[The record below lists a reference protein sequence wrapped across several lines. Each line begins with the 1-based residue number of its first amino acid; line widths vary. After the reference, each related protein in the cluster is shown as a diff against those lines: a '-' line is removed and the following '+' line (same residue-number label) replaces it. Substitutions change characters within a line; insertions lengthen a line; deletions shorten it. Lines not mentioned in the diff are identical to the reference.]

1 MKQWLFLIG
10 ALASGFVVLLSLI
23 SIAEL
28 VLGTFHLVNFLV
40 RFVLVVIFSYVAM
53 FNYQNWQKNKQ

>member
-53 FNYQNWQKNKQ
+53 FNYQNWQKNK